1 MVAGVE
7 GELNDLFVGGVTGFG
22 LDLKSSMVPVGIAE
36 DRQILRDAET
46 RRDEVTQRGDEH
58 GVLGHLA
65 VGRPLAARH
74 GDHVA
79 EFGNDGVFARNL
91 GGRAGGTRGLRI
103 EERTQAGEGG
113 LDVGA
118 GDRLFKIAGG
128 RLDHEVDFG
137 VAHLRIEVG
146 FLLFHVGRADEEH
159 AVPGN
164 GEEHAAVAGL
174 RDEHA
179 GVAGHEGLVEQ
190 DVRAAGDA
198 HERGGIR
205 INHAA
210 DRIDPGAGGVEDHLR
225 ADDELFAGFLVLRG
239 HGADHA
245 AFTGDANDGHV
256 VERYG
261 AVFVGRANER
271 NVKTRVVELAVEE
284 LHAPHQAF
292 GLDAGQAHEGVLTG
306 EARRVADVVAA
317 VGHGGVDAEA
327 DRVELALALL
337 VAGQDEGLG
346 VHEVRSILDEDAA
359 FLQSFAHEPPV
370 TRILH
375 VAHAAVNQLR
385 RTGRRAG
392 RKVLGLQHDGLEAAG
407 GGVDRNAGARGAAAD
422 DDDVPVP
429 LGIF

>member
-1 MVAGVE
+1 MTAC
-7 GELNDLFVGGVTGFG
+7 
-22 LDLKSSMVPVGIAE
+22 S
-36 DRQILRDAET
+36 RET
-46 RRDEVTQRGDEH
+46 
-58 GVLGHLA
+58 
-65 VGRPLAARH
+65 
-74 GDHVA
+74 
-79 EFGNDGVFARNL
+79 F

-118 GDRLFKIAGG
+118 GDRFFKIAGG

-190 DVRAAGDA
+190 DVRAAETRTSVEASGSTM
-198 HERGGIR
+198 RR
-205 INHAA
+205 IGSTQAPAA
-210 DRIDPGAGGVEDHLR
+210 LKTIFVRMTNSSPVS
-225 ADDELFAGFLVLRG
+225 FVLRG

-337 VAGQDEGLG
+337 VAGQDEGLECTRCG
-346 VHEVRSILDEDAA
+346 A
-359 FLQSFAHEPPV
+359 FLMRMRRSFRASRTSPQS
-370 TRILH
+370 
-375 VAHAAVNQLR
+375 
-385 RTGRRAG
+385 
-392 RKVLGLQHDGLEAAG
+392 
-407 GGVDRNAGARGAAAD
+407 RG
-422 DDDVPVP
+422 
-429 LGIF
+429 FFM